1 MAQLRMFPSVQFD
14 ALLSHIVCSDQIFTV
29 RQTIAF
35 LSQGTTLLPGSII
48 MTGTPKG
55 VGFVKKPP
63 VYLKNGDEV
72 TVWVDGCIGTLV
84 NEVIKEGKGAIK
96 ARL

>member
-1 MAQLRMFPSVQFD
+1 MFSR
-14 ALLSHIVCSDQIFTV
+14 ARTTRSDQIFTV

-35 LSQGTTLLPGSII
+35 LSQGTTLLPGSVI

-63 VYLKNGDEV
+63 VYLKNGDQV
-72 TVWVDGCIGTLV
+72 TVWVDGGIGTLV
-84 NEVIKEGKGAIK
+84 NQVVEEGKGVRAK
-96 ARL
+96 L

>member
-1 MAQLRMFPSVQFD
+1 M
-14 ALLSHIVCSDQIFTV
+14 

-35 LSQGTTLLPGSII
+35 LSQGTTLMPGTII

-63 VYLKNGDEV
+63 VYLKDGDDMS
-72 TVWVDGCIGTLV
+72 VWVGNGIGTLV
-84 NEVIKEGKGAIK
+84 NPVVEERGGPK
-96 ARL
+96 AKL